1 MVYLWIIHA
10 DVLFKGFLEDLVSV
24 EVVVIRVEE
33 VVVDDEGVHG
43 TADEGHVSLEQGGF
57 LAAIATDGALLMDQ
71 GIGIIVGVFSR
82 PIGSGASP
90 SARGNTTVV
99 VVIVG
104 VAFGIVIFQFSLEL
118 KGFSEIYKEFI
129 AEFVKP
135 LLPLNHTMDSRG
147 QVVEIWLED
156 DPVFILAH
164 SVAPAES

>member
-33 VVVDDEGVHG
+33 VIVDDEGVHG

-71 GIGIIVGVFSR
+71 GIGVIVSVFSR

-118 KGFSEIYKEFI
+118 KGFSEIYTRN
-129 AEFVKP
+129 
-135 LLPLNHTMDSRG
+135 LLQNSGNRCCHSTILWTHVGRLLKSGSRM
-147 QVVEIWLED
+147 I
-156 DPVFILAH
+156 PSSSSPMA
-164 SVAPAES
+164 